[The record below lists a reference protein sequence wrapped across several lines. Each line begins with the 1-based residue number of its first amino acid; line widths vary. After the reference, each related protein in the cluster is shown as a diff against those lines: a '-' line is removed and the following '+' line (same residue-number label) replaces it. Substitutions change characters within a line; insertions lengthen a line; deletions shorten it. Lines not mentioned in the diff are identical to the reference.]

1 MEKSKKNKI
10 IQVALILM
18 TKKILL
24 FLLVFSLSLIA
35 KDLKP
40 SYIYEASGS
49 VIDIV
54 SSNDKIYVATDAS
67 GVDIFDLKTKKLIS
81 KIKVPQI
88 KDFMGDIIDAKIYNV
103 DVYKEKVLLT
113 SQGSKG
119 LREIHLFEDN
129 KINIVISIE
138 DQFLIG
144 KAKFIDD
151 ELITFNTLG
160 NEMFLYNYKT
170 KKMIWRINVKADDAT
185 FNSTFSDFALNETR
199 DTAVVADESGD
210 LKIVDIKKGKVVKL
224 LANKN
229 LDKVFKVDFKNN
241 KIITAGQDGRCVVYD
256 LNNNIAYFLREKHWF
271 LIYGAG
277 LSPSGKYGAFS
288 SDENNNVTV
297 FNTNTKTK
305 LFKLTQN
312 LMTLSAILFISEDE
326 LFVTTDSNK
335 FNYYNL
341 K

>member
-1 MEKSKKNKI
+1 
-10 IQVALILM
+10 M

-119 LREIHLFEDN
+119 LREIHVFEDN
-129 KINIVISIE
+129 KLNRVISIE

-210 LKIVDIKKGKVVKL
+210 LKIVDIKKAKVVKL

>member
-119 LREIHLFEDN
+119 LREIHVFEDN
-129 KINIVISIE
+129 KLNRVISIE

>member
-1 MEKSKKNKI
+1 MEKSEKNKI

-18 TKKILL
+18 TKKTLL

-119 LREIHLFEDN
+119 LREIHVFEDN
-129 KINIVISIE
+129 KLNRVISIE

-170 KKMIWRINVKADDAT
+170 KKMIWRINVKAEDET

-210 LKIVDIKKGKVVKL
+210 LKIVDIKKAKVVKL

>member
-1 MEKSKKNKI
+1 MEKSEKNKI

-18 TKKILL
+18 TKKTLL

-210 LKIVDIKKGKVVKL
+210 LKIVDIKKAKVVKL

>member
-119 LREIHLFEDN
+119 LREIHVFEDN
-129 KINIVISIE
+129 KLNRVISIE

-210 LKIVDIKKGKVVKL
+210 LKIVDIKKAKVVKL

-297 FNTNTKTK
+297 FNTNTKSK

>member
-1 MEKSKKNKI
+1 MLKVFLSI
-10 IQVALILM
+10 
-18 TKKILL
+18 ILL
-24 FLLVFSLSLIA
+24 SSLLIS

-40 SYIYEASGS
+40 SYVYKASGA
-49 VIDIV
+49 ITDIV
-54 SSNDKIYVATDAS
+54 SSDGKIYVATDAS
-67 GVDIFDLKTKKLIS
+67 GVDIFDLKTKEIIQKVT
-81 KIKVPQI
+81 VPQI

-103 DVYKEKVLLT
+103 DVYNGKVLLT
-113 SQGSKG
+113 AQSIKG
-119 LREIHLFEDN
+119 LREVHVFENGKLNTVVNIKKQLF
-129 KINIVISIE
+129 V
-138 DQFLIG
+138 G

-151 ELITFNTLG
+151 EHIAFNTLG
-160 NEMFLYNYKT
+160 NEMYLYNYKT
-170 KKMIWRINVKADDAT
+170 KKTLWKIDVKPEDAT
-185 FNSTFSDFALNETR
+185 FNSTFADFALNETR

-210 LKIVDIKKGKVVKL
+210 LKIVDIQKGKITKV

-256 LNNNIAYFLREKHWF
+256 LKNNRDYALREKHWF

-277 LSPSGKYGAFS
+277 LSPSGKLGAFS

-297 FNTNTKTK
+297 FNTKTKQK

-312 LMTLSAILFISEDE
+312 LMTLSSILFISESE

-335 FNYYNL
+335 FNYYKL
-341 K
+341 SK

>member
-1 MEKSKKNKI
+1 
-10 IQVALILM
+10 M